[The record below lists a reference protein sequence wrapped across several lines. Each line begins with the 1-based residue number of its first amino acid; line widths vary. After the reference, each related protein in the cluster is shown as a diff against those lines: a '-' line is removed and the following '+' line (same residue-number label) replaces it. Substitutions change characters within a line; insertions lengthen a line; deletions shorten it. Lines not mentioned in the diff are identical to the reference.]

1 MRRGCQRIFR
11 SGGWGVSGMAV
22 DLDCEDLASEELIAS
37 LREVELPTLGHFL
50 EDGFCT
56 PRMAPINEGPQ
67 MVGPARTLDLREPD
81 ALAVNRALHT
91 LRPGDVLVIRVASG
105 LHAPVGAVTAA
116 AAIAQ
121 GAAGIVVDGP
131 VTDADAL
138 RRVQDRLP
146 VFATGLI
153 ARTTKR
159 TGSLGDDVLDCEVEI
174 DGVTVRPGDL
184 VLGDRQGV
192 LVLPPTGPG
201 NEVLQAA
208 LASDW
213 GEPALLARIAAGE
226 DLRELLPG

>member
-1 MRRGCQRIFR
+1 MSAAI
-11 SGGWGVSGMAV
+11 ST
-22 DLDCEDLASEELIAS
+22 ELIEA

-56 PRMAPINEGPQ
+56 PRMVPINEGPQ

-81 ALAVNRALHT
+81 ALAVNRALHG
-91 LRPGDVLVIRVASG
+91 LNPGDVLVIRVASG
-105 LHAPVGAVTAA
+105 SHAPVGAVTAA
-116 AAIAQ
+116 AAIAK

-138 RRVQDRLP
+138 RIVQDKLP
-146 VFATGLI
+146 VFATGLS

-159 TGSLGDDVLDCEVEI
+159 TGSLGDDALDCEVDI
-174 DGVTVRPGDL
+174 DGVMVKSGDL

-192 LVLPPTGPG
+192 LVLPPAGPG
-201 NEVLQAA
+201 DEILQAA
-208 LASDW
+208 LASDR

-226 DLRELLPG
+226 DLRGLLPG